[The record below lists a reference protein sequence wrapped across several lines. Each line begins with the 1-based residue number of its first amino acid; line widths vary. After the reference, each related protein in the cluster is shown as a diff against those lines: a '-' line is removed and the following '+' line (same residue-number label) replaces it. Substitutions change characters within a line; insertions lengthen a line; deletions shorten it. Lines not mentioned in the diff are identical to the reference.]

1 MTDTTVVVALVVSLV
16 ALLIALL
23 QVLQQYTGTADGF
36 RRCQR
41 PVMGEWA
48 LLTHRK
54 FRWGE
59 FRFETTFGVP
69 VLFLYDPARIKRE
82 VCPLKGRPVINIDG
96 TCESYRSTFLS
107 QFMEGDHPQPRLPT
121 PNEKSSAGNEV
132 EDENEDESFREQLSR
147 APKNALDKFKRNR
160 RLKSKFEEWKK
171 DNELVSWIH
180 LLETL
185 QWHQRVFS
193 QHIIPGFQPD
203 IVTAIQISRRS
214 WDFVPP
220 DVIKPYAV
228 ANIGDIA
235 IIAQRL
241 GMSWKDFRPG
251 EGVMRAEGNN
261 CLITSTVVRSL
272 GIVLSFSADSHL
284 IDYEERHRNVY
295 VPSWQ
300 ASLLGFGLVPR
311 SDIAPEIPIGRTPHN
326 AFPVGK
332 EKLFDCYLRS
342 FCGYPQDEQAFG
354 RIDES
359 RHLSGTYG
367 RLLLTWSDLDHSV
380 ASEFVALVAPV
391 LRMRNSTIS
400 RVFRP
405 ASNIGNEVLSS
416 QFSMQSFC
424 RRLQTLVLG
433 SVGTSQQLQLIL
445 TQCNEILSHRRW
457 DKANGHPMDYD
468 FNQSELELL
477 DLIHDAWDA
486 TTEVL
491 KNPWFE
497 SLLRSHLRELLAIR
511 DGHTQTSRQEIDAS
525 GVSSNVSPEEDIMGH
540 YFEVCRPRIIEQVQ
554 QKHALGKED
563 TVTLNSHWVTMIFRS
578 LCWYSLHRFKFKHA
592 IVDFQYF
599 ESKQQVYIG

>member
-1 MTDTTVVVALVVSLV
+1 
-16 ALLIALL
+16 
-23 QVLQQYTGTADGF
+23 
-36 RRCQR
+36 
-41 PVMGEWA
+41 
-48 LLTHRK
+48 
-54 FRWGE
+54 
-59 FRFETTFGVP
+59 
-69 VLFLYDPARIKRE
+69 
-82 VCPLKGRPVINIDG
+82 
-96 TCESYRSTFLS
+96 
-107 QFMEGDHPQPRLPT
+107 MEGDRPRPRLPT
-121 PNEKSSAGNEV
+121 PNEKSSAGNELK
-132 EDENEDESFREQLSR
+132 DEDESFREQLSR
-147 APKNALDKFKRNR
+147 APKNALDKFKRSR
-160 RLKSKFEEWKK
+160 RLKLKFGEWKK
-171 DNELVSWIH
+171 DNELVSWIY

-193 QHIIPGFQPD
+193 KHIIPGFQPD

-284 IDYEERHRNVY
+284 IDDEERRRNVY

-326 AFPVGK
+326 AFPVGR
-332 EKLFDCYLRS
+332 EKLFDYYLRS
-342 FCGYPQDEQAFG
+342 FCGHSQGEQAFG

-367 RLLLTWSDLDHSV
+367 RLLLTWSHLGNSV

-416 QFSMQSFC
+416 QFAMQSFC
-424 RRLQTLVLG
+424 YRLQTLVLS

-445 TQCNEILSHRRW
+445 TQCNEILSHGRW
-457 DKANGHPMDYD
+457 DRVNGHPMDYD

-497 SLLRSHLRELLAIR
+497 SLLRSHLCELLAFR
-511 DGHTQTSRQEIDAS
+511 DGDIKTFRQKKNDAS
-525 GVSSNVSPEEDIMGH
+525 GVSSNVSPEEDIMWL
-540 YFEVCRPRIIEQVQ
+540 YFEVCRPKIIQEVQ
-554 QKHALGKED
+554 RKHALGKEH
-563 TVTLNSHWVTMIFRS
+563 TVTLNSYWVTMVFRS

-599 ESKQQVYIG
+599 ESKQPVYIG